1 MRDAKSISTPI
12 SLNLLFDKD
21 EIGKEI
27 DIIKY
32 RGIIRYL
39 LYLTTS
45 HHGIMFIVCMCARF
59 EASSRESNFK
69 TIKRNLRYLNGT
81 LNYDIWFL
89 KGSECSLVGFSN
101 SDSAACKSD
110 RKNTSGKCHIFG
122 NYLISWH
129 SKNQNSVA
137 TFYRPGRICSP

>member
-12 SLNLLFDKD
+12 SLNLLIDKD
-21 EIGKEI
+21 EMGKEI

-45 HHGIMFIVCMCARF
+45 HRGIMFIVSMCARF
-59 EASSRESNFK
+59 EASSRESHFK
-69 TIKRNLRYLNGT
+69 TIKRNLRCLNGT
-81 LNYDIWFL
+81 LNYGLWFL
-89 KGSECSLVGFSN
+89 KGSECSLVGFSD
-101 SDSAACKSD
+101 SDSATCKSD

-122 NYLISWH
+122 NDLISWH
-129 SKNQNSVA
+129 SKKQHSVA
-137 TFYRPGRICSP
+137 TFYRLGRIFSP